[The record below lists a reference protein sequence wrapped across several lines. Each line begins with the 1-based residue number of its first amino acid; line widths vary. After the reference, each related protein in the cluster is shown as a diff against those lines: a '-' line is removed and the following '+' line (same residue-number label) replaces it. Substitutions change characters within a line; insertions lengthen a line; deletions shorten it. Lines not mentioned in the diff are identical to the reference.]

1 MLNNDS
7 YVYIT
12 DHQLSLT
19 ERFAQEQYIYP
30 GKHYHGM
37 EFFIDLEALPQKSD
51 FLKEQFAVDPTLLP
65 QQFCPDGKTYIAP
78 ATRHVSRLFQE
89 LWQYETADGTRP
101 AFERKLLSLQL
112 FHHLLY
118 SQSDASP
125 AVCTFYTKSQAAIA
139 KKAEAILT
147 GDLQKHYPARE
158 LSARFGISET
168 SLKNYF
174 RGIYGQ
180 NISDYMREQRM
191 KQAAKL
197 LASTSESVSRISE
210 QVGYLNQSK
219 FAAVFK
225 KQYGLSPLEYRRHY
239 HVRTAE
245 NKTRHRAPENKN
257 TH

>member
-1 MLNNDS
+1 M
-7 YVYIT
+7 
-12 DHQLSLT
+12 
-19 ERFAQEQYIYP
+19 
-30 GKHYHGM
+30 
-37 EFFIDLEALPQKSD
+37 
-51 FLKEQFAVDPTLLP
+51 LP

-78 ATRHVSRLFQE
+78 ATRRVSQIFQE
-89 LWQYETADGTRP
+89 LWQYESADGKRP
-101 AFERKLLSLQL
+101 AFEQKLLSLQL
-112 FHHLLY
+112 FYQLLY
-118 SQSDASP
+118 SQADTSP
-125 AVCTFYTKSQAAIA
+125 TPCTFYTKSQAAIA

-147 GDLQKHYPARE
+147 GDLQKHYPVRE

-191 KQAAKL
+191 KQASRL
-197 LASTSESVSRISE
+197 LASTSESVNRISE

-239 HVRTAE
+239 YVSTAE
-245 NKTRHRAPENKN
+245 NKNSN
-257 TH
+257 